1 MCTEPIAKSLK
12 TQLAQTYQVFFVFA
26 VSSYSEYAHC
36 LDVKDRQVAET
47 GLLMNKPDYLKMVET
62 MTPHIPEGRPR
73 LFFIKQHLTTK
84 NQLFSASHS
93 LAGDSDPKKK
103 TSAPVKKLAEL
114 TRADSSKVVYVEG
127 SQHKIQ
133 YEVRILIP

>member
-47 GLLMNKPDYLKMVET
+47 GLLMNKPDYLKMV
-62 MTPHIPEGRPR
+62 
-73 LFFIKQHLTTK
+73 
-84 NQLFSASHS
+84 
-93 LAGDSDPKKK
+93 
-103 TSAPVKKLAEL
+103 
-114 TRADSSKVVYVEG
+114 
-127 SQHKIQ
+127 
-133 YEVRILIP
+133 